1 MGLVEQAEMVK
12 KLTESKMESTSI
24 MFGISTLSRETR
36 NQLCRDIDMLVKSR
50 GLSFESAF
58 PHIRNDLKL
67 IAITNR
73 IDLAKLCW
81 MYLRW
86 LNEH

>member
-36 NQLCRDIDMLVKSR
+36 NQLCRDIDMLVKGS
-50 GLSFESAF
+50 GLSFEPAF
-58 PHIRNDLKL
+58 PHIRNDLK
-67 IAITNR
+67 IMAMTNR

-86 LNEH
+86 INEH